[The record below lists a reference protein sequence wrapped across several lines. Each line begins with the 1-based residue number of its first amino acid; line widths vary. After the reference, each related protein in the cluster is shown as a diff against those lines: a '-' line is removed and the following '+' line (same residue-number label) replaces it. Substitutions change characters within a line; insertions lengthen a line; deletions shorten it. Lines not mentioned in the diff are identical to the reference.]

1 MSIDDPILIDLTRNL
16 DLILVEPDNRV
27 DQTGMLIPTDPV
39 PFNEMAKLFG
49 SAGTALTIGPP
60 KALLTI
66 PELQARV
73 QTVFP
78 GHSQELK
85 RQIVELIITYY
96 STRPDHSAWE
106 AAFKAKTY
114 LEESGQAGGSSG
126 LDDACGKAHR
136 ETGVDADTIKDLVR
150 SRFYHNQR

>member
-1 MSIDDPILIDLTRNL
+1 MSTDITRTL
-16 DLILVEPDNRV
+16 DLILSETNESID
-27 DQTGMLIPTDPV
+27 TAGMLIPTDPI

-73 QTVFP
+73 QLVFP

-85 RQIVELIITYY
+85 RQIVELIVTYY

-114 LEESGQAGGSSG
+114 LEESGQAGGASG

-150 SRFYHNQR
+150 SRFYPNQR